1 MKQIPTLDEIKA
13 RVRQYPER
21 DWRMIIR
28 GNLLLTSDI
37 KYEALKWLDQ
47 SPKTD
52 AMAVDG
58 DIDDIGGM

>member
-1 MKQIPTLDEIKA
+1 MTQIPTLDEIKA

-21 DWRMIIR
+21 DWKTLILDS
-28 GNLLLTSDI
+28 LLPDDV
-37 KYEALKWLDQ
+37 KFDALKWLDQ

>member
-1 MKQIPTLDEIKA
+1 MTQIPTLDEIKS

-21 DWRMIIR
+21 DWKMIIR
-28 GNLLLTSDI
+28 ESNIPVSL
-37 KYEALKWLDQ
+37 KHEALQWLDQ

-52 AMAVDG
+52 ALAVDG

>member
-1 MKQIPTLDEIKA
+1 MTQIPTLDEIKS

-21 DWRMIIR
+21 DWKTIIR
-28 GNLLLTSDI
+28 ENLLLPDDV
-37 KYEALKWLDQ
+37 KFEALKWLGQ
-47 SPKTD
+47 SPITD